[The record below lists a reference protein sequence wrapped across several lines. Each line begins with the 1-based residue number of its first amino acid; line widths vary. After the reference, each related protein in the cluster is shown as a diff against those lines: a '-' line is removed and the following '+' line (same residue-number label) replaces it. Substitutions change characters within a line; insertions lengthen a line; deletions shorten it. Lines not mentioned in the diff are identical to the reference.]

1 MASALSSLVSHTN
14 LRSILIFALFACFA
28 FLSVEIGYN
37 FRYTATDAHVAAHSA
52 ASLLLPLVP
61 AAGSRSRGRGRARRR
76 CWGKLRAEIEKQQ
89 LRTAKRQLFR
99 DEVRTLMDEIARLK
113 ANHSGPIK
121 AEDLKTFADVS
132 NNTRGGGG
140 GGGELSGSGRLVE
153 RQGWEGRPG
162 QTVLLQ
168 TTGDAATT
176 GAVTGSGGAGPA
188 VVVAMSE
195 SEMLAALQTQCEQ
208 QQILNERLQQERERL
223 AAAVAHYSRNTTD
236 CNDTEPSIPFPQ
248 SVFDPRALLD
258 ANVRWDLHRCKSY
271 GCINSRLLGDCR
283 DCFNLTL
290 EAKRWKNNYR
300 GAVTLAEVMK
310 LKPPGSIRIGLD
322 ARAKAS
328 NGEMEQ
334 RRLRRGR
341 PRIWW
346 SRESAEQAVNQGLE
360 LYKKGRVR
368 DALRRFEMA
377 LEMKPSEEEAQA
389 ALYNK
394 ACCHAFREEGAQAQ
408 EALRDALRYGLQ
420 FSVILS
426 DRTWRRSAPCLNLE
440 LFKRRKGGEEVG
452 GKFRRD
458 LKLIAEVQAP
468 FRGVRRFLYVALG
481 MAAGIAT
488 VITIPRFIL
497 AVQGGVDAPDL
508 LTTGGNLAIDLGG
521 GAAMVGLY
529 LWEQRREE
537 EQMGRVSRD
546 ETLSRLPLRLQ
557 SGKVVEL
564 VQLRGTTRPAA
575 VGQGGGAGAAELR
588 EPHGCPSVGLELQSQ
603 LGDWSCSPSVG
614 TGAAVPAWGWSCSP
628 SVGTGA
634 AVPAWGLELQSS
646 VGLELQSQL
655 GDWSCSPSVGT
666 GAAVPAWGLELQSQ
680 WGLELQSSV
689 GTGAAVPAWGLEL
702 QSQGGDWSC
711 SPAWGLELQFCPVLL
726 CCVRA
731 GDLSG
736 RKEAVQQAMKR
747 AEGYRKQ
754 LQERGCCW
762 CRAAE
767 QGRRGA
773 GREQEEG
780 LCCREEACCHS
791 GVAGEMQLQQQQQQL
806 LYWLLKVFPS
816 RFFVPCHS
824 PWSTRPPVCL
834 LLATQRQE
842 EFEEKA
848 REAAAKR
855 VAEADD
861 DSRLKWCR
869 RGSGTSEWVRSQQKA
884 EKVAE
889 GTDAFIVLRLDG
901 RVRKSGTGM
910 PDWADLINELP
921 PLDSLVSKLER

>member
-1 MASALSSLVSHTN
+1 MV
-14 LRSILIFALFACFA
+14 
-28 FLSVEIGYN
+28 
-37 FRYTATDAHVAAHSA
+37 
-52 ASLLLPLVP
+52 VP
-61 AAGSRSRGRGRARRR
+61 R
-76 CWGKLRAEIEKQQ
+76 
-89 LRTAKRQLFR
+89 
-99 DEVRTLMDEIARLK
+99 
-113 ANHSGPIK
+113 
-121 AEDLKTFADVS
+121 
-132 NNTRGGGG
+132 
-140 GGGELSGSGRLVE
+140 
-153 RQGWEGRPG
+153 
-162 QTVLLQ
+162 
-168 TTGDAATT
+168 
-176 GAVTGSGGAGPA
+176 
-188 VVVAMSE
+188 
-195 SEMLAALQTQCEQ
+195 
-208 QQILNERLQQERERL
+208 
-223 AAAVAHYSRNTTD
+223 
-236 CNDTEPSIPFPQ
+236 
-248 SVFDPRALLD
+248 
-258 ANVRWDLHRCKSY
+258 
-271 GCINSRLLGDCR
+271 
-283 DCFNLTL
+283 
-290 EAKRWKNNYR
+290 
-300 GAVTLAEVMK
+300 
-310 LKPPGSIRIGLD
+310 
-322 ARAKAS
+322 
-328 NGEMEQ
+328 
-334 RRLRRGR
+334 
-341 PRIWW
+341 
-346 SRESAEQAVNQGLE
+346 SAEQAVNQGLE

-426 DRTWRRSAPCLNLE
+426 DPDMAAFRAMPEFRALQE
-440 LFKRRKGGEEVG
+440 EARKGGEEVG

-564 VQLRGTTRPAA
+564 VQLRGTTRPVSERREAVAWVGVFRLLCVPLRLQSGNESQSAA

-588 EPHGCPSVGLELQSQ
+588 RTTRLSSKVVELVQLRGTMRLVRNQ
-603 LGDWSCSPSVG
+603 LGD
-614 TGAAVPAWGWSCSP
+614 WSCSP

-634 AVPAWGLELQSS
+634 AVPAWGLELQSQRGDWSCSPS
-646 VGLELQSQL
+646 VGTGAAVPAWGLELQSQRGDWSCSPSVGTGAAVPAWGLELQSQL

-680 WGLELQSSV
+680 CGDWSCSPSVGTGAAVPVWGLELQSQRGDWSCSPSL

-702 QSQGGDWSC
+702 QSQRDEARGGESLMRILDR
-711 SPAWGLELQFCPVLL
+711 AV
-726 CCVRA
+726 CVQVI
-731 GDLSG
+731 LSG

-754 LQERGCCW
+754 LQERGVLLVPVLQSKGGGVLAESKKKGF
-762 CRAAE
+762 AAVKKP
-767 QGRRGA
+767 A
-773 GREQEEG
+773 
-780 LCCREEACCHS
+780 
-791 GVAGEMQLQQQQQQL
+791 
-806 LYWLLKVFPS
+806 
-816 RFFVPCHS
+816 
-824 PWSTRPPVCL
+824 
-834 LLATQRQE
+834 ATLESLE

-855 VAEADD
+855 VAEADR
-861 DSRLKWCR
+861 RLKAEVVSPGEWDQ
-869 RGSGTSEWVRSQQKA
+869 WVRSQQKA

>member
-14 LRSILIFALFACFA
+14 LRSLLIFALFACFA

-52 ASLLLPLVP
+52 ASLLLPRYHQQP
-61 AAGSRSRGRGRARRR
+61 AQPRPGESAEEVL
-76 CWGKLRAEIEKQQ
+76 GKLRAEIEKQQ

-121 AEDLKTFADVS
+121 AEDLKTFADIS

-140 GGGELSGSGRLVE
+140 GGGELSGSVS
-153 RQGWEGRPG
+153 
-162 QTVLLQ
+162 
-168 TTGDAATT
+168 DAAAAAELAKCEASLQECRESLGQAGGAEGT
-176 GAVTGSGGAGPA
+176 GGEAGANGAAATNGNAAAMAGAATGSSGSVPA
-188 VVVAMSE
+188 AAVAMSE

-223 AAAVAHYSRNTTD
+223 AAAVAHYSRSTTD
-236 CNDTEPSIPFPQ
+236 CNDTGVAL
-248 SVFDPRALLD
+248 SV
-258 ANVRWDLHRCKSY
+258 
-271 GCINSRLLGDCR
+271 
-283 DCFNLTL
+283 
-290 EAKRWKNNYR
+290 
-300 GAVTLAEVMK
+300 
-310 LKPPGSIRIGLD
+310 
-322 ARAKAS
+322 RAKAS
-328 NGEMEQ
+328 DGGDGAAPVAGTAPDMAV
-334 RRLRRGR
+334 
-341 PRIWW
+341 PR
-346 SRESAEQAVNQGLE
+346 SAEQAVNQGLE

-394 ACCHAFREEGAQAQ
+394 ACCHAFREEGVQAQ
-408 EALRDALRYGLQ
+408 EALREALRYGLQ

-426 DRTWRRSAPCLNLE
+426 DPDMAAFRAMPEFRALQEEARQ
-440 LFKRRKGGEEVG
+440 GGEEVG

-508 LTTGGNLAIDLGG
+508 LTTSGNLAIDLGG

-564 VQLRGTTRPAA
+564 VQLRGTTRPSGK
-575 VGQGGGAGAAELR
+575 VVELR
-588 EPHGCPSVGLELQSQ
+588 RWSREAVQQAMTFQLQSQ
-603 LGDWSCSPSVG
+603 LVG
-614 TGAAVPAWGWSCSP
+614 TGAAVPACVSIG
-628 SVGTGA
+628 VQGDGA
-634 AVPAWGLELQSS
+634 AGDEARGGKS
-646 VGLELQSQL
+646 VLRIL
-655 GDWSCSPSVGT
+655 DRTV
-666 GAAVPAWGLELQSQ
+666 
-680 WGLELQSSV
+680 
-689 GTGAAVPAWGLEL
+689 
-702 QSQGGDWSC
+702 
-711 SPAWGLELQFCPVLL
+711 
-726 CCVRA
+726 CVQVI
-731 GDLSG
+731 LSG

-754 LQERGCCW
+754 LQERGVLLVPVLQSKGGGVLAESKKKGF
-762 CRAAE
+762 AAVKKPAATLE
-767 QGRRGA
+767 S
-773 GREQEEG
+773 
-780 LCCREEACCHS
+780 LCE
-791 GVAGEMQLQQQQQQL
+791 
-806 LYWLLKVFPS
+806 W
-816 RFFVPCHS
+816 
-824 PWSTRPPVCL
+824 
-834 LLATQRQE
+834 QE

-855 VAEADD
+855 VAEADR
-861 DSRLKWCR
+861 RLKAEVVSPKEWDQ
-869 RGSGTSEWVRSQQKA
+869 WVRSQQKA
-884 EKVAE
+884 EKVVE
-889 GTDAFIVLRLDG
+889 GSDAFIVLRLDG